1 MTTAARTAR
10 GQGLP
15 CARRPAG
22 TVKSDGTA
30 ERGRASAGRD
40 RGADTRRGDAAPAVP
55 QERRRC
61 ATPCRPW
68 YAMPRGGPLGWC
80 AVGCSGRD
88 AVTVPRSV
96 TTRAG
101 PLACPDVAVHGA
113 PGRRSPPAPC
123 PWPVRCGRR
132 RPRPRGAVR
141 AMRPVERRRLGGEP
155 AVRRGDR
162 TVPWHPP
169 GLLDGAGRGRPRPG
183 ERPGM
188 PLGGDRSPRVT
199 HDRRSTGSR
208 AAGAIVDVGRSIGRR
223 TGRRTVSV
231 AAHEPGAGP
240 GGSTPRTPRQKALP
254 RKELRAPTT
263 RTAAGPD
270 AAPPPV
276 RCERPRPV
284 PRPPRYRRDG

>member
-15 CARRPAG
+15 CARRPAD

-40 RGADTRRGDAAPAVP
+40 RGADTRRGDTAPAVP

-68 YAMPRGGPLGWC
+68 YVTPRGGPLGWC
-80 AVGCSGRD
+80 AGGCSGRD
-88 AVTVPRSV
+88 AVTVSRRPGPSWHGRGRSLV
-96 TTRAG
+96 RASRFTGCRAG
-101 PLACPDVAVHGA
+101 ALPAGCVSVAGA
-113 PGRRSPPAPC
+113 GR
-123 PWPVRCGRR
+123 
-132 RPRPRGAVR
+132 AV
-141 AMRPVERRRLGGEP
+141 RPVERQRLGGEP
-155 AVRRGDR
+155 AIRRGDR

-169 GLLDGAGRGRPRPG
+169 GLPDGAGRGRPWPG

-188 PLGGDRSPRVT
+188 TLGGDRSPRVT

-208 AAGAIVDVGRSIGRR
+208 AAGAIVDAGRSIGRR
-223 TGRRTVSV
+223 TGRRTVSA

-240 GGSTPRTPRQKALP
+240 GDSTPRTPRQKALP
-254 RKELRAPTT
+254 RRELRAPTT

-276 RCERPRPV
+276 RYERPRPV
-284 PRPPRYRRDG
+284 SRPPLYRRDG